1 VACALATAADPT
13 PDSWCC
19 DGRGDCWCGWWP
31 AAASVLY
38 ASAEDAD
45 AMLPTLNEVA
55 FAKAWILA
63 TSALLLTLL
72 ARTTSSPR
80 RSERKSAD
88 VATLSSKSALRR
100 PDMTVDISCS
110 AVDICCSAGP
120 HGHGALTEGDL
131 PPGLGFVIDG
141 EAAAAAAAA
150 VAAAVVAAMTDA
162 AEANVAAGAV
172 EEDGGPVI
180 SAAANCPADGGWTW
194 AAWRRAAATHRR
206 ATTRARADAA
216 AASVAAASPGAVGGR
231 LVDGRL
237 GAGAR
242 DVRRLSPDGSRA
254 TASSIWEK
262 SLLLSSRRGLGVV
275 GGGAAAPR
283 SGCSGAADR
292 APPTAATAGDHRAPI
307 DSRGTAATPPVLQ
320 VGAPDWFVPAA
331 VAAPASARGEGAAA
345 AAKAA
350 AVILAGG
357 SALVDRASADG
368 SCRRVGVVATWEIGC
383 RGFSGGPR
391 PAANSAGYGG
401 NKLCSKGQEATCDAG
416 AGNCDAGTF
425 QLNAAVAGRG
435 AKNGEL
441 ASRVKW
447 GGTVG
452 ERLPPSRPSSASMLL
467 QDTQSLRKNDRGGPK
482 KQ

>member
-1 VACALATAADPT
+1 MPPRSKSRTRSHITRGRHAHTILTCMGIAQVTSTGSSVACAFATAADPT

-31 AAASVLY
+31 AAAAVLY

-55 FAKAWILA
+55 FANAWILA

-72 ARTTSSPR
+72 ARRTASPR
-80 RSERKSAD
+80 RSERNSAD

-120 HGHGALTEGDL
+120 HAHGAPTEGDL
-131 PPGLGFVIDG
+131 FPALGFFIDG

-162 AEANVAAGAV
+162 AEANVAAGAG

-194 AAWRRAAATHRR
+194 AAWRRAAATRRR
-206 ATTRARADAA
+206 ATTRARADTAA
-216 AASVAAASPGAVGGR
+216 ATVAATSPGAVGGR
-231 LVDGRL
+231 FVDGRL

-262 SLLLSSRRGLGVV
+262 NLLLSSRRGLGVV
-275 GGGAAAPR
+275 GGGAAALR
-283 SGCSGAADR
+283 SGALGPQTVRQRPLPPRATMARQSTLAALQRRHQYPKLAPRTGSSPPQSQLPPQAEAR
-292 APPTAATAGDHRAPI
+292 APPPPLKPPPPYSRAVQHL
-307 DSRGTAATPPVLQ
+307 ST
-320 VGAPDWFVPAA
+320 
-331 VAAPASARGEGAAA
+331 APARME
-345 AAKAA
+345 
-350 AVILAGG
+350 
-357 SALVDRASADG
+357 
-368 SCRRVGVVATWEIGC
+368 VVVE
-383 RGFSGGPR
+383 
-391 PAANSAGYGG
+391 
-401 NKLCSKGQEATCDAG
+401 
-416 AGNCDAGTF
+416 
-425 QLNAAVAGRG
+425 
-435 AKNGEL
+435 
-441 ASRVKW
+441 
-447 GGTVG
+447 
-452 ERLPPSRPSSASMLL
+452 
-467 QDTQSLRKNDRGGPK
+467 
-482 KQ
+482 